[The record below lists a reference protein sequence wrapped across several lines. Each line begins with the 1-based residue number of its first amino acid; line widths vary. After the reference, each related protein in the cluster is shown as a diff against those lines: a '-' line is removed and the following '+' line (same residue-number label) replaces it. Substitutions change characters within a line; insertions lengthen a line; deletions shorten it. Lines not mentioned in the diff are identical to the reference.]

1 VAYSLQ
7 STVRIQPV
15 PAVLVSSVS
24 KKVPLIASLRE
35 AAARIGR
42 LLAIVGADSDEMCI
56 ARHFTDSFWK
66 MPRLDEL
73 TVSQL
78 VEACKER
85 GVIAIIPTRDGELAY
100 YARHRTELEAAG
112 IAVMVSGEEAIK
124 RCTDKLLFY
133 RSLVSRGFPVVP
145 TAVQAEEV
153 PVDRLVVKERYGAG
167 ARKITLNVTREQAVA
182 HAATL
187 EQPIFQPFIP
197 GWEVSAD
204 LYVTKSGNCKGV
216 VLRRREKVE
225 NGESQVTSTFRDERL
240 EHLSAKLARELRLY
254 GHAVVQWIIDDA
266 GQPHLLECNARVG
279 GASRLSWAVGLR
291 SLDWFLAE
299 AMGQDA
305 DAMPYHRLNREMRMV
320 RYPEDYIYES

>member
-1 VAYSLQ
+1 L
-7 STVRIQPV
+7 T

-24 KKVPLIASLRE
+24 KKVPLIHSLRE
-35 AAARIGR
+35 AVMRVGKPMR
-42 LLAIVGADSDEMCI
+42 IVGADSDETCI

-78 VEACKER
+78 IEACMER
-85 GVIAIIPTRDGELAY
+85 GVMAIVPTRDGELVF
-100 YARHRTELEAAG
+100 YARHRSELEAAG
-112 IAVMVSGEEAIK
+112 IAVMVSHEEAIA
-124 RCTDKLLFY
+124 RCADKLLFY
-133 RSLVSRGFPVVP
+133 RLLASCGFPVVP
-145 TAVQAEEV
+145 TAEQAEEV
-153 PVDRLVVKERYGAG
+153 PGDRLVVKERYGAG
-167 ARKITLNVTREQAVA
+167 ARKIALNVTREQAVA

-187 EQPIFQPFIP
+187 ERPIFQPFIP

-204 LYVTKSGNCKGV
+204 LYVTRSGNCKGV
-216 VLRRREKVE
+216 VLRRREKVVD
-225 NGESQVTSTFRDERL
+225 GESQVTSTFRDERL
-240 EHLSAKLARELRLY
+240 ERMCADLARELRLY
-254 GHAVVQWIIDDA
+254 GHAVVQWIVDDA
-266 GQPHLLECNARVG
+266 GHPHLLECNARVG

-305 DAMPYHRLNREMRMV
+305 DAIPYHRLNREMRMV